1 MRKIRVIIVGAD
13 REGHSLYHC
22 FSLKPNVEIAGIVDV
37 TGRGLIE
44 EDAVSKG
51 VLITRLI
58 PEAMSQPAID
68 VVVETTK
75 LQNIR
80 DEIYRYKSPETQ
92 VIEAGG
98 LDLLITLGRKKERI
112 EAELLSVLS
121 SINDAVLMVN
131 KPGQITYVN
140 KAFTDLTGVAA
151 NNIIQ
156 KDIFEWCPDSPIARA
171 LKNYQP
177 CSGLKSR
184 IPGSDKE
191 LLVNATPILVRGEL
205 HGAVGVIRHMPDIIK
220 LMEELQKSTT
230 VIENIYDKLGQIN
243 GLSEIYIS
251 DIMPIDKMEQLLL
264 RQALAKYGFSVEG
277 KKQAARA
284 LNISLA
290 TLYNKLKKYKIS

>member
-1 MRKIRVIIVGAD
+1 MRKIRVVIVGAE

-22 FSLKPNVEIAGIVDV
+22 FSLKPNVEIPAIVDI
-37 TGRGLIE
+37 TGRGMIE
-44 EDAVSKG
+44 EDAVRRG
-51 VLITRLI
+51 AMITQSI
-58 PEAMSQPAID
+58 SEALSLPDID
-68 VVVETTK
+68 VVVDTTK
-75 LQNIR
+75 SQNSR
-80 DEIYRYKSPETQ
+80 DQIYRNKKPDTQ

-98 LDLLITLGRKKERI
+98 LDLLVTLGNKKERI
-112 EAELLSVLS
+112 EAELLSVLC
-121 SINDAVLMVN
+121 SINDAILMVN
-131 KPGQITYVN
+131 KTGQITYVN
-140 KAFTDLTGVAA
+140 KAFTDLTGVPSE
-151 NNIIQ
+151 NVVD
-156 KDIFEWCPDSPIARA
+156 KDIFEWCPDSPVARA

-184 IPGSDKE
+184 IPGSEKE

-220 LMEELQKSTT
+220 LMEELQRSTT

-264 RQALAKYGFSVEG
+264 RQALAKFGFSVEG

>member
-1 MRKIRVIIVGAD
+1 MRKIRVVIVGAD

-22 FSLKPNVEIAGIVDV
+22 FSLKPNVEIVGIVDI
-37 TGRGLIE
+37 TSRGLIE
-44 EDAVSKG
+44 EDVVKKG
-51 VLITRLI
+51 ILVTKSIQ
-58 PEAMSQPAID
+58 EAMALPDLD

-75 LQNIR
+75 LKDVR
-80 DEIYRYKSPETQ
+80 DEIYQHKHSTTH

-98 LDLLITLGRKKERI
+98 FDLLITLGRKKERI
-112 EAELLSVLS
+112 EAEPMSVLS

-131 KPGQITYVN
+131 NIGHITYVN
-140 KAFTDLTGVAA
+140 KAFTDLTGIAA
-151 NNIIQ
+151 RDILQ
-156 KDIFEWCPDSPIARA
+156 KDINQWCPENPIARS

-205 HGAVGVIRHMPDIIK
+205 HGAVGVIRRMPDIIK
-220 LMEELQKSTT
+220 LMEELQRSTT